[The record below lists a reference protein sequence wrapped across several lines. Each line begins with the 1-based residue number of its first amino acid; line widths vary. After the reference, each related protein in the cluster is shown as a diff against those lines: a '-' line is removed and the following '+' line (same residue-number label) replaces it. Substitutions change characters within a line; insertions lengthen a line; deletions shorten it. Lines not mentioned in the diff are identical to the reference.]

1 MIVIMSGQQMM
12 QITQDNLLEKIDSL
26 FDYGYCTTVLTKTVR
41 AVVILHKE
49 KIDMNGYGACEE
61 CSRTAYF
68 NVPWPCETI
77 KDIAR
82 ELND

>member
-1 MIVIMSGQQMM
+1 MTQISQDELLARIDTLNYLGRVGYVSSVWNALRGVI
-12 QITQDNLLEKIDSL
+12 T
-26 FDYGYCTTVLTKTVR
+26 R
-41 AVVILHKE
+41 HKL